1 MSLQMDPEYRNPPT
15 TETAIKDFA
24 EVRKLSLPKSY
35 IEFLL
40 QFNGGRPTTP
50 NFPVS
55 GYPNAPTWDV
65 RTLLGIGTTHE
76 TTELA
81 YNFDLYEGGF
91 PTGIIPIAIDDGIN
105 YVCLDLRNGAD
116 RVAFWD
122 KRHFWGTGEW
132 RESDLYHV
140 ADSFDAFLESLKP
153 SPY

>member
-1 MSLQMDPEYRNPPT
+1 MSLQMDPEYRNLPT

-24 EVRKLSLPKSY
+24 EARKLTLPLSY
-35 IEFLL
+35 KEFLL
-40 QFNGGRPTTP
+40 QFNGGRPITP

-55 GYPNAPTWDV
+55 GYPYDTSWNV
-65 RTLLGIGTTHE
+65 RTMLGIGTVHE

-91 PTGIIPIAIDDGIN
+91 PTGIIPIAIDGGIN
-105 YVCLDLRNGAD
+105 YVCLDLRKGTD

-132 RESDLYHV
+132 RETDLYHV
-140 ADSFDAFLESLKP
+140 ADSFDAFLKSLRP
-153 SPY
+153 DPD